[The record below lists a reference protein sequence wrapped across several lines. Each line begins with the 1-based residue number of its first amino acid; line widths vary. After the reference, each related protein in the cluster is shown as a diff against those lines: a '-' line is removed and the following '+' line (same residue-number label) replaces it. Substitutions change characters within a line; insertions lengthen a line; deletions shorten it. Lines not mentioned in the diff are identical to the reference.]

1 MALIQTDMLVCSTL
15 EGVPAVVFLEL
26 FERLTGEAFSE
37 TPGTLIGS
45 RVRAIAK
52 VLGNLAREEGLQ
64 PPLTASVRRSLVIWN
79 RRPKRP
85 GAVEEWRRSVE
96 AAEAHSRP
104 VSRLRDQMAA
114 ADSGLVA
121 WLKGHRFLVPT
132 AVESGESG
140 MALLLLWE
148 VDHGCPFPSA
158 GGGQGWQVP
167 CWASPSGCCRE

>member
-1 MALIQTDMLVCSTL
+1 MLVCSTL
-15 EGVPAVVFLEL
+15 KGVPAVVFLEL
-26 FERLTGEAFSE
+26 FEKLTGEAFSE

-45 RVRAIAK
+45 RVRPIAN
-52 VLGNLAREEGLQ
+52 VLGNLAREKGSEIVAPVRWGGLGGLQ
-64 PPLTASVRRSLVIWN
+64 ASV
-79 RRPKRP
+79 
-85 GAVEEWRRSVE
+85 
-96 AAEAHSRP
+96 
-104 VSRLRDQMAA
+104 QMAA

-158 GGGQGWQVP
+158 GGGQGWQTP
-167 CWASPSGCCRE
+167 CWAPPSGCWRE